1 MKSNI
6 EKILLGDITYD
17 YIIKQNRK
25 AFLDAL
31 NKLEKTYSNSFK
43 TKDSLR
49 YEIISE
55 NLKLCLDEHKEEF
68 NQVDN
73 LISIKYIEA
82 LKKLSKDDA
91 DHIDWLSC
99 MNFFSETFILQTE
112 LTLKKIKLCDELK
125 SEFIKELKDVLE
137 IYSTNEFNLVDEL
150 EGSEQYSLDGYVEYY
165 KEGAKDD

>member
-31 NKLEKTYSNSFK
+31 NKLEKAYSNSFK

-99 MNFFSETFILQTE
+99 MGFFNDSFILQTE

-125 SEFIKELKDVLE
+125 GEFIKELKDVLE
-137 IYSTNEFNLVDEL
+137 VYSTNEFNLVDDLEL
-150 EGSEQYSLDGYVEYY
+150 GQYLDGYEEYF
-165 KEGAKDD
+165 KEGEKDD

>member
-31 NKLEKTYSNSFK
+31 NKLEKAYSNSFK

-73 LISIKYIEA
+73 LISIKYIGA
-82 LKKLSKDDA
+82 LKKLSKYDE

-99 MNFFSETFILQTE
+99 MGFFNDSFILQTE

-125 SEFIKELKDVLE
+125 DKFIKELKDELE
-137 IYSTNEFNLVDEL
+137 VYSTNEFSIVDNLE
-150 EGSEQYSLDGYVEYY
+150 EYY
-165 KEGAKDD
+165 KEKEKDE